1 MEFNLEDAKSLVA
14 AKTDYP
20 VLYEDACR
28 WATVSEQV
36 AERVLKNEFEEGFD
50 YIKTTVQTGKRGRPT
65 NSWKLSLVCFN
76 CFVVLTNED
85 PRKSLAIRQ
94 LLREALVSF
103 NPKST
108 LNSSFD
114 TSPIPPVDLPPLNH
128 TPPTF
133 SPPPSNTTLLNNTL
147 LTLEWDL
154 KALSN
159 YVHLKFQYFNQNFEE
174 LYFELN
180 SLSDKLNKHN
190 SALINFIGSDSI
202 SPKS

>member
-14 AKTDYP
+14 AQTDYP

-28 WATVSEQV
+28 WATVSEQT

-103 NPKST
+103 NPKPT

-114 TSPIPPVDLPPLNH
+114 TSPIPPVDLPPFNH
-128 TPPTF
+128 TSTPFTPPL
-133 SPPPSNTTLLNNTL
+133 SNTPLFNNNL
-147 LTLEWDL
+147 LTLEWEL

-159 YVHLKFQYFNQNFEE
+159 YVHLKFQYFNQTIDK
-174 LYFELN
+174 LYFDLN
-180 SLSDKLNKHN
+180 SLSDKLNNHS
-190 SALINFIGSDSI
+190 SALINFIGCDSI